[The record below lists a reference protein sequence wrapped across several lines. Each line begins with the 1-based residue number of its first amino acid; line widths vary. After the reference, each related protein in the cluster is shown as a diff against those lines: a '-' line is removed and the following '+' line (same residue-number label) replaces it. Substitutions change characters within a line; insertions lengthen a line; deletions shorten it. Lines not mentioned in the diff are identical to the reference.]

1 MKLLIFSIFF
11 LNLLFC
17 VNSFAQDE
25 TPEEELEPWQ
35 VSEVKFSFL
44 KTRSY
49 EPAQLTNVIAAA
61 SGTDLNINTVIT
73 DMITL
78 KKFYFDNGFFNA
90 IVDTALSYNQE
101 DNEVVITYTII
112 ENERSRYN
120 QIEYAGLDSLAPNL
134 QDTIFSPNRDQV
146 QKFLLPGE
154 FYSRAQ
160 INLEIGRILRILQ
173 NNGYA
178 FAKKEEV
185 KVTNIFSANPNLQNK
200 VDIELNFNTGKFSRF
215 GKTTIDISGNRYGI
229 TTEYIRRNLEYNEGQ
244 VFDQRKLEASN
255 SRILSNAI
263 IESSTFNLDSTS
275 DDINGT
281 VDLDLKISIRN
292 KYELTPEVLAY
303 EIDNRFYGGLG
314 LSFYDRFFLKG
325 SRVLNASVRGL
336 AHNFKFNRLE
346 NSVQVSESYL
356 FGNPNL
362 AGNIRLGLNFLNIDS
377 ISAIEISGKASVSY
391 DLPTFTY
398 INKLIFFSEALNQD
412 IRLDGTTTDPNGVP
426 STVRVKINYFAS
438 SIGASAQHL
447 GIDNPV
453 FPTKGF
459 NQTLSVQ
466 EGGLLGQLLEN
477 IFDINVFKFIKSTVS
492 NKVFFN
498 FSDNLKSRSVLGIK
512 FNVGVIFETGDNNE
526 RIDSTEKLFNIN
538 LPGSP
543 IDLKFT
549 AGGGINNRGWRANTL
564 GFVPDQEEGGNF
576 SIDGMFEHRLR
587 PFINSS
593 NTLIKDLGFVYFLD
607 YGNVWEN
614 VGDFKLDQ
622 IAISTGFGVR
632 YFTIIGAIRLDLGLK
647 LYDPNPGHVGVTNWI
662 FQPGANLNDKYTI
675 QFGIGNTF

>member
-1 MKLLIFSIFF
+1 MKLPLLLILF
-11 LNLLFC
+11 LTFIFC

-25 TPEEELEPWQ
+25 IPEDELEPWQ

-44 KTRSY
+44 KTQSY
-49 EPAQLTNVIAAA
+49 TPAQLTNVIAAA

-73 DMITL
+73 DIITL
-78 KKFYFDNGFFNA
+78 KKYYFDNGFFNA
-90 IVDTALSYNQE
+90 IVDTALSYNKD

-120 QIEYAGLDSLAPNL
+120 EITYDGLDSIAPNL
-134 QDTIFSPNRDQV
+134 RDTIFSPNRDQV
-146 QKFLLPGE
+146 QKFLTPGE
-154 FYSRAQ
+154 FYSRTQ

-200 VDIELNFNTGKFSRF
+200 VDIELNFSTGTFSRF

-229 TTEYIRRNLEYNEGQ
+229 TPEYIRRNIVYNEGEI
-244 VFDQRKLEASN
+244 FDQRKIEASN
-255 SRILSNAI
+255 SRILANAI
-263 IESSTFNLDSTS
+263 IESSTFNIDSTS
-275 DDINGT
+275 DDENGI
-281 VDLDLKISIRN
+281 VNLDLKISIRN
-292 KYELTPEVLAY
+292 KYELTPELLAY

-314 LSFYDRFFLKG
+314 LSFYDRFFLQG
-325 SRVLNASVRGL
+325 SRVLNASIRGL

-346 NSVQVSESYL
+346 NTVQVSESFL

-362 AGNIRLGLNFLNIDS
+362 AGNIRLGLNFINIDS
-377 ISAIEISGKASVSY
+377 ISAIEISGKAGVSY
-391 DLPTFTY
+391 DLPSFTY
-398 INKLIFFSEALNQD
+398 INKLIFSSEVLNQD
-412 IRLDGTTTDPNGVP
+412 IRLDLTDSLGMPA
-426 STVRVKINYFAS
+426 RFKLNYFLS
-438 SIGASAQHL
+438 SISASALHI

-459 NQTLSVQ
+459 NQTLTVQ
-466 EGGLLGQLLEN
+466 EGGLLGLLLEN
-477 IFDINVFKFIKSTVS
+477 LFDINVFKFIKSTIS
-492 NKVFFN
+492 NKIFFN
-498 FSDNLKSRSVLGIK
+498 FSSDIKSKSVLGVK
-512 FNVGVIFETGDNNE
+512 FNIGTIFETGENDLI
-526 RIDSTEKLFNIN
+526 IDTTSEVAKLE

-564 GFVPDQEEGGNF
+564 GFVSDQEEGGNF

-593 NTLIKDLGFVYFLD
+593 NTIIKDLGFVYFLD

-614 VGDFKLDQ
+614 VSDFKLDQ
-622 IAISTGFGVR
+622 IAMSTGFGIR
-632 YFTIIGAIRLDLGLK
+632 YYTIIGAIRLDLGLK

-662 FQPGANLNDKYTI
+662 FQSGANLNDKYTI